1 MPHVSQR
8 RSEFTGSYTPHV
20 QAPPRRRGARFW
32 VETVLLIA
40 LVIGMGIR
48 AYMKAAAHNARVCAS
63 FVCE

>member
-20 QAPPRRRGARFW
+20 QALPRSRGARFW

-40 LVIGMGIR
+40 LVSGMGIR
-48 AYMKAAAHNARVCAS
+48 AYMTAAAHNARVGAS
-63 FVCE
+63 TAYE